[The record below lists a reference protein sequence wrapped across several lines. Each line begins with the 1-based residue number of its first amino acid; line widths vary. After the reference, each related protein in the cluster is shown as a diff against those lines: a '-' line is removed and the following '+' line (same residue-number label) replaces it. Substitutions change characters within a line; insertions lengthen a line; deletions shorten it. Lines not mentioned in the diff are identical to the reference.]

1 MLALSGFIYITGGF
15 TLRNIQSCESRLSC
29 CKQRKCGAAFFLI
42 KPPKMFLF
50 LNAYN
55 TMNLDMIPSATADNT
70 ECMTSLEIAEI
81 TGKEHSH
88 VMRDIRAILAQ
99 GVSESNFGLSSY
111 KQPQPKGGYKEVAMY
126 KLTPKGM
133 LLLASGYNVLLR
145 EKIINRWHEL
155 EAARAATPI
164 RQSPF
169 EYETA
174 SCIQAAK
181 TLFNTLD
188 LSSVQ
193 KIQLANGILNKL
205 GIELP
210 PILLEEKQKEYATP
224 TELLKS
230 NGSET
235 SVQEFNKALERM
247 GYIVKCESRRGS
259 YMRIVG
265 EGLKYGKNIP
275 RYADKTDPRWQVAL
289 FPQLLKTVLNNTN
302 L

>member
-1 MLALSGFIYITGGF
+1 
-15 TLRNIQSCESRLSC
+15 
-29 CKQRKCGAAFFLI
+29 
-42 KPPKMFLF
+42 
-50 LNAYN
+50 
-55 TMNLDMIPSATADNT
+55 MNLDMIPSAATDNT
-70 ECMTSLEIAEI
+70 ERMTSLEIAEI
-81 TGKEHSH
+81 TGKEHKN
-88 VMRDIRAILAQ
+88 VMRDIRNILEQ
-99 GVSESNFGLSSY
+99 GVNQLNFEL
-111 KQPQPKGGYKEVAMY
+111 
-126 KLTPKGM
+126 KLRISDLGDGRKREDPYYSLTSKGM

-145 EKIINRWHEL
+145 EKIINRWYEL
-155 EAARAATPI
+155 EAEHAKSPI
-164 RQSPF
+164 RQAPF
-169 EYETA
+169 DNETA
-174 SCIQAAK
+174 SCIQAAR
-181 TLFNTLD
+181 TLFNTLG

-235 SVQEFNKALERM
+235 SVQEFNKVLERM

-259 YMRIVG
+259 YMRIIG

-275 RYADKTDPRWQVAL
+275 RYADKTDPRWKVAL
-289 FPQLLKTVLNNTN
+289 FPKLLKTVLNSTN